1 MPKRIE
7 FTFSGEVPDADS
19 ELAHS
24 AIHETSPARKQLM
37 QALETL
43 GLSNVR
49 MDSKIVPQRAVKAK
63 D

>member
-1 MPKRIE
+1 MKRVE
-7 FTFSGEVPDADS
+7 FTFSGEVPDTDG

-24 AIHETSPARKQLM
+24 AIHETSPARKALV

-43 GLSNVR
+43 GLTNVH
-49 MDSKIVPQRAVKAK
+49 MDSKIVPQRAAKAK